1 MKLLRH
7 LYLGTFLVYGLF
19 AALLLFPQV
28 IITHKIPRLFGLL
41 AASMFVLSI
50 MQIFRIQKEGVTF
63 SRLIPA
69 IVVPLVL
76 CSHVAALFVI
86 STPVTEGSA
95 AFLFYLITALVN
107 AVLSAVGFFLK

>member
-19 AALLLFPQV
+19 ATLLLLPQL
-28 IITHKIPRLFGLL
+28 ILTHKIPLLFGLL
-41 AASMFVLSI
+41 SASMLVLSI
-50 MQIFRIQKEGVTF
+50 RQIIRSRKEGVAF

-69 IVVPLVL
+69 IAVLLVF
-76 CSHVAALFVI
+76 CSHIAALFLI
-86 STPVTEGSA
+86 DAPFTGGSA

-107 AVLSAVGFFLK
+107 MALSAVGFFLK